1 MKCPL
6 HKLSGLCKGRI
17 SLSGGEA
24 LCATGYQ
31 KVISSCFAPQG
42 QKQGKTELFMA
53 ADLREMQENQ
63 WVSEIRI
70 DKLEFICPIRMPALG
85 LRQIESNR
93 NMQSLPC

>member
-53 ADLREMQENQ
+53 ADQREMHGKSMGFRDLDKREFVIAAV
-63 WVSEIRI
+63 WVCNWMRI
-70 DKLEFICPIRMPALG
+70 P
-85 LRQIESNR
+85 
-93 NMQSLPC
+93 